1 MQRMMCIATGFLV
14 TLMTTLTVQ
23 ADDHMQVPAYGGVEV
38 FGCDFAEGK
47 DMDDLLDV
55 SKRWDT
61 WASENNSQPY
71 SGYLLQPYYYDDLD
85 DEIYWV
91 GFSPSLAAQGIV
103 QAEWLA
109 KGGEL
114 QQEFDSV
121 IPCKS
126 HGQLAWVRV
135 VDEDESPSSQG
146 IVDFAGCAML
156 PGGSQEKLAA
166 ADAKMNAFNA
176 KIGNSARIYRWYPI
190 QGYSCT
196 NKEFYNMVDHHIIF
210 YTLLFQQVSSH
221 RQCKNNNQYRI
232 VLGHLLLETQ
242 GIYLAGYECNNN
254 YLHIHLQGSI
264 LTFYY

>member
-1 MQRMMCIATGFLV
+1 MRRMICIASGFLV
-14 TLMTTLTVQ
+14 TLMTTFTVQ

-55 SKRWDT
+55 SKKWDT
-61 WASENNSQPY
+61 WASKNNSQPY

-135 VDEDESPSSQG
+135 VDEVESPSSQG

-176 KIGNSARIYRWYPI
+176 KIGNPARIYRWYPI
-190 QGYSCT
+190 QGASADAP
-196 NKEFYNMVDHHIIF
+196 EFYQAQWYDSLEAKGTAADLFVTNGGIQMQGAL
-210 YTLLFQQVSSH
+210 YGELLQCSSGPSFL
-221 RQCKNNNQYRI
+221 YSY
-232 VLGHLLLETQ
+232 VGGTE
-242 GIYLAGYECNNN
+242 
-254 YLHIHLQGSI
+254 
-264 LTFYY
+264 